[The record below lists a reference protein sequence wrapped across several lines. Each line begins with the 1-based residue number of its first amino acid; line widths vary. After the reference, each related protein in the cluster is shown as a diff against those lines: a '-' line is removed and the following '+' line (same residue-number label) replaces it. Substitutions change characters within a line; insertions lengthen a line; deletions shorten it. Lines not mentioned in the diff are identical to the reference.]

1 MRPIDRWRHSLFPRL
16 NPDHKAQRIR
26 YARSTV
32 SGLAL
37 LLVLWLA
44 ADLAFVGG
52 GGRVNGYDFG
62 FDFVAIVLIALVI
75 FGSTFLLKRGL
86 VLQTGYLLASA
97 IALLTAVSLFRF
109 PGSFLPT
116 SAGFPIATLIAGLII
131 GSASGYPFAVF
142 GTLVTIAAL
151 AYASRA
157 QSLPA
162 GLDSPILAAQ
172 LLLGQIS
179 LSLAAA
185 ATTHALSRQAQFIV
199 TSLQTT
205 TEEMTQLAHTDALTG
220 LANRRQ
226 LIDLLER
233 EFMRARRYHRPLGL
247 IYLDLDGFKA
257 INDQFGHMYGDDLLR
272 NVAKNLKAVLR
283 GTDLLARIG
292 GDEFAALLP
301 ETPVAGVENVA
312 TKLHRVL
319 ASYSLRLGPA
329 VKPLTFC
336 VGLSQIRDDDT
347 SIDDILN
354 RADHA
359 LLAAKGIGPGTTL
372 AEAPSGE

>member
-1 MRPIDRWRHSLFPRL
+1 MRPIDRWRHSLYPRL

-37 LLVLWLA
+37 LLGLWLA
-44 ADLAFVGG
+44 ADLVFA
-52 GGRVNGYDFG
+52 GRGAGADNYDFG
-62 FDFVAIVLIALVI
+62 FDFVAIVLMALVI
-75 FGSTFLLKRGL
+75 LGCTLLLKRGL

-97 IALLTAVSLFRF
+97 IAILTAVSLFRF
-109 PGSFLPT
+109 PGSFLVT
-116 SAGFPIATLIAGLII
+116 SAGFPIATLVAGLIV
-131 GSASGYPFAVF
+131 GSASGYPIAAF

-151 AYASRA
+151 IYASRT
-157 QSLPA
+157 QSMPA
-162 GLDSPILAAQ
+162 GLDNPILGAQ

-185 ATTHALSRQAQFIV
+185 ATTHALSRQAQYIV

-205 TEEMTQLAHTDALTG
+205 TEEMTHLAHTDALTG

-226 LIDLLER
+226 LIDMLER
-233 EFMRARRYHRPLGL
+233 EFVRARRYHRPLGL

-272 NVAKNLKAVLR
+272 NVGKNLKAVLR

-301 ETPVAGVENVA
+301 ETPPAGVENVA
-312 TKLHRVL
+312 NKLHRVL
-319 ASYSLRLGPA
+319 ASYSQRLGPA

-336 VGLSQIRDDDT
+336 VGLSQICEDDT

-372 AEAPSGE
+372 TEAPPGK